1 MTCIRYVDHSFHK
14 KSRDLLDQLNL
25 VLAEFDRQGFTLTV
39 RQLYYQA
46 VARALLPENTAEQYD
61 KICTLVKNG
70 RLAGLIDWGL
80 IEDRGRSFTER
91 NRWDSPA
98 DILDAAARDY
108 HQDMWRTQAIRP
120 WVVVEKDALTGI
132 LEPVCHELDVP
143 LLAAR
148 GYASMSAFHEFALER
163 LNPAIAAGQR
173 VLVLHLGDHDPSGID
188 MTRDLTDRIALFTG
202 RQIQVNR
209 LGLNFDQVQKF
220 NPPSNFAKDKDSRTP
235 AYTKQF
241 GSACWE
247 LDALAPAFLANLVR
261 NAIEALIDWDA
272 WDDAAVAIAST
283 RKRLQ
288 VLAEE
293 WQA

>member
-1 MTCIRYVDHSFHK
+1 
-14 KSRDLLDQLNL
+14 
-25 VLAEFDRQGFTLTV
+25 
-39 RQLYYQA
+39 
-46 VARALLPENTAEQYD
+46 
-61 KICTLVKNG
+61 
-70 RLAGLIDWGL
+70 
-80 IEDRGRSFTER
+80 
-91 NRWDSPA
+91 
-98 DILDAAARDY
+98 
-108 HQDMWRTQAIRP
+108 
-120 WVVVEKDALTGI
+120 
-132 LEPVCHELDVP
+132 
-143 LLAAR
+143 
-148 GYASMSAFHEFALER
+148 
-163 LNPAIAAGQR
+163 
-173 VLVLHLGDHDPSGID
+173 